1 MTEPPKNLRIIIL
14 DFWTDEARVH
24 GFAALAAMLK
34 GTSAEQLQNTFE
46 KSGNIQIK
54 DLPVAVA
61 EKLSSQLEM
70 IGILSQMV
78 EEPYDPANPTIHPSA
93 TGPTPQMPVPP
104 VPPPPAND
112 LLVPGIDEEAVAT
125 APSPEAA
132 DEPTPES
139 SRTRNFLKPMGLIEI
154 IYRSS
159 RLYSDNFRF
168 FFGIAFGLTLL
179 GYAVI
184 FGAIAVSMAGMIH
197 GGPPSGLGDFVLSA
211 IAAVSFIII
220 AAIVYWLIFFYMIG
234 CLVAGA
240 DMRIRGEDGAFSQVR
255 QRLKGKTL
263 SLIWAT
269 MLSAL
274 IVISLSIIG
283 IVAAISLSSLLKEA
297 LEPFDTAFA
306 IMLALIVLLYPSV
319 ILLSYLLV
327 PNTVVLEGR
336 RGLDA
341 LRRSSALMRYKAGT
355 GFLSWNI
362 NRGGLILTIVF
373 LTNLAI
379 TILSLIAHLAA
390 GGVHAMTGDVLGL
403 FSSLPLYIDIPLQV
417 LTVALQAAITPF
429 WACAMTWL
437 YYDARVRQEG
447 LEVEVP

>member
-1 MTEPPKNLRIIIL
+1 MTEPLKNLRIIIL

-34 GTSAEQLQNTFE
+34 GTSAEQLRNTFE

-93 TGPTPQMPVPP
+93 TGP
-104 VPPPPAND
+104 
-112 LLVPGIDEEAVAT
+112 
-125 APSPEAA
+125 SPEPAG
-132 DEPTPES
+132 EPCPES
-139 SRTRNFLKPMGLIEI
+139 SRARNFLKPMGLIEI

-184 FGAIAVSMAGMIH
+184 FGAIAVSMAGMIR

-211 IAAVSFIII
+211 IAAVSYIII
-220 AAIVYWLIFFYMIG
+220 AAIFYWLIFFYMAG

-240 DMRIRGEDGAFSQVR
+240 DMRIRGEAGAFSQVR

-297 LEPFDTAFA
+297 LEPFDAAFA

-355 GFLSWNI
+355 GFWGWNI

-373 LTNLAI
+373 LANLAI

-390 GGVHAMTGDVLGL
+390 GGMHAMTGDVLGL
-403 FSSLPLYIDIPLQV
+403 FSTLPLYIDIPLQV

-447 LEVEVP
+447 LEVEAP